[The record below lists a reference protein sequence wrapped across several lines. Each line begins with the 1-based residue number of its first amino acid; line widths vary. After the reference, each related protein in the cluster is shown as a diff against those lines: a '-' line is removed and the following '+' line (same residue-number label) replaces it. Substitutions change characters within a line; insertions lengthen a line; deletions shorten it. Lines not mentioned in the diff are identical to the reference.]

1 VTGPAQPEAQ
11 GTGAP
16 CALSVTGAT
25 VRYGGLCAVDEV
37 SLQVEVNEV
46 FGIIGPNGAGK
57 TTLMNAVSG
66 LVSLTSGSVRV
77 GQSDVSG
84 WRPDRIAGLGVG
96 RTFQAGELFHDFSV
110 IDYMLMGRFVL
121 RSKSIAASVLR
132 LPALRKA
139 DDRDRSEAMSLLAR
153 YDLDR
158 GCERRLNELPYGLR
172 KLIDVLRAYFGSSN
186 LLLLD
191 EPTSGTAVADRRLIR
206 DVINDLKKDG
216 VTAVAVDHDIGF
228 ITDVCGRALAMS
240 YGRPLATGA
249 PHEILSRDDVRAAYV
264 GLEDQSS

>member
-1 VTGPAQPEAQ
+1 VTGPAQPAAPA
-11 GTGAP
+11 TGAP
-16 CALSVTGAT
+16 WALSVLGAT
-25 VRYGGLCAVDEV
+25 VRFGGLSAVDDV
-37 SLQVEVNEV
+37 SVQAERNEV

-66 LVSLTSGSVRV
+66 LVPLTSGSVHI
-77 GQSDVSG
+77 GQSDVTR

-110 IDYMLMGRFVL
+110 IDYLMMGRFVL

-132 LPALRKA
+132 LPAVRKA

-158 GCERRLNELPYGLR
+158 RCERRLNELPYGLR
-172 KLIDVLRAYFGSSN
+172 KLVDVLRAYFGSSK

-216 VTAVAVDHDIGF
+216 VTAVVVDHDIGF
-228 ITDVCGRALAMS
+228 ITDVCARALAMS
-240 YGRPLATGA
+240 YGRALATGA

-264 GLEDQSS
+264 GLES